1 MKKLKIGCLILV
13 ISICTIS
20 FFVVFADDLQKELA
34 NWGYNLG
41 IAAKN
46 TTEKSNTIKS
56 SNIVSYVN
64 GMPVYEDEIIERIE
78 KNKALLNVMKS
89 DDNSELSPFA
99 KNPFDYVYREKFE
112 LYYAKNNEIEVS
124 KEELEEYTLYQKS
137 GWESEELKD
146 TFEQYLIGRGIT
158 KEEFYNEIAPAA
170 YEKKILKSKV
180 REHILQKAG
189 MNEKSYEEKQ
199 KYLEQFY
206 KENIK
211 VQEINK
217 DFITKYNK

>member
-13 ISICTIS
+13 ISICTVS
-20 FFVVFADDLQKELA
+20 LVFADDLQKGLA

-64 GMPVYEDEIIERIE
+64 GIPVYENEIIERIE
-78 KNKALLNVMKS
+78 KNKASLNLMKS
-89 DDNSELSPFA
+89 SDNSELSPFE

-112 LYYAKNNEIEVS
+112 LYYAKNNGIEVS

-137 GWESEELKD
+137 EWESEELKD
-146 TFEQYLIGRGIT
+146 AFDQYLIGRGIT
-158 KEEFYNEIAPAA
+158 KEKFFNEIAPAA

-180 REHILQKAG
+180 KEHIFQKAG

>member
-20 FFVVFADDLQKELA
+20 FFVVFADDLQNGLA

-46 TTEKSNTIKS
+46 TTEKSNAIKS
-56 SNIVSYVN
+56 GNIVSYVN

-78 KNKALLNVMKS
+78 KNKTLLNLMKS
-89 DDNSELSPFA
+89 ADNSELSPFEED
-99 KNPFDYVYREKFE
+99 PFDYVYREKFE
-112 LYYAKNNEIEVS
+112 VYYAKNNGIEVS

-137 GWESEELKD
+137 EWESEELKD
-146 TFEQYLIGRGIT
+146 AFNQYLIGRGIT

-180 REHILQKAG
+180 KEHIFQKAG

-211 VQEINK
+211 IQEINK